1 MIKGIP
7 ILFLRGGLELLT
19 EGKVN
24 NPPRGVDGRR
34 HRKASRIG
42 SGRASVRGRDLGW
55 SHAVIEVI
63 GLGLPVASVSGQ
75 VKILPMP

>member
-7 ILFLRGGLELLT
+7 ILFLRGGLEFLT
-19 EGKVN
+19 KGKVY
-24 NPPRGVDGRR
+24 NPPRGVNGRR

-42 SGRASVRGRDLGW
+42 SGRASVRDLGW

-63 GLGLPVASVSGQ
+63 GLGLPVASIPGR
-75 VKILPMP
+75 VKSLPMP